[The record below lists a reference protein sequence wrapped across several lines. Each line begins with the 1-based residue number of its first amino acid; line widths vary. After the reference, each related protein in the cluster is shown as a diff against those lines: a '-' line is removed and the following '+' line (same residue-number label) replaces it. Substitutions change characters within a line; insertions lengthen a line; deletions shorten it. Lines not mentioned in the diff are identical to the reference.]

1 MALTRREAIFSA
13 ALLCIAAFFVLRIT
27 QFSRR
32 QIPARLISLTTTQTR
47 KAICAFLNGKPAVAS
62 QAAGLL
68 CRRVTC
74 SAVLRGGGRAGRE
87 DEPTS
92 LVTQLVIDSTQQLQQ
107 QVVPGGTTLRGGD
120 TRDASSTADSS
131 GTLQSRRDVDG
142 DGTAGGTGG
151 GSRAESGSAGAGG
164 SGRVSRYII
173 STATLT
179 ESQRQAAQAYE
190 ARQRAALQRALPAE
204 FDWQTYL
211 LYHPDLR
218 ASGVTTEAQAKQHYI
233 KQGRAEGRMYK
244 RLRVILRYT
253 ACTGA
258 ASWEPAGLLCIG
270 VRRA

>member
-1 MALTRREAIFSA
+1 M
-13 ALLCIAAFFVLRIT
+13 
-27 QFSRR
+27 
-32 QIPARLISLTTTQTR
+32 
-47 KAICAFLNGKPAVAS
+47 
-62 QAAGLL
+62 
-68 CRRVTC
+68 CRPVTC
-74 SAVLRGGGRAGRE
+74 YAAVLHGGGRAGRE

-92 LVTQLVIDSTQQLQQ
+92 LVTQLVIDSDARALPQ
-107 QVVPGGTTLRGGD
+107 QVAGGTTLRGGA
-120 TRDASSTADSS
+120 TSDASSSTADGSGSS
-131 GTLQSRRDVDG
+131 QIR
-142 DGTAGGTGG
+142 AGTGG
-151 GSRAESGSAGAGG
+151 SGAAGTGGRAGSAAGG

-218 ASGVTTEAQAKQHYI
+218 ASGVSTEAQVKQHYI
-233 KQGRAEGRMYK
+233 KQGRAEGRVYK

-258 ASWEPAGLLCIG
+258 ELLQESFLGRQGASRENSPQSISSMQLGGNL
-270 VRRA
+270 

>member
-1 MALTRREAIFSA
+1 MAVTKREAIFSA
-13 ALLCIAAFFVLRIT
+13 ALLFIAAFFVLRIT

-47 KAICAFLNGKPAVAS
+47 EASCATSDARPATVPNAAS
-62 QAAGLL
+62 LL
-68 CRRVTC
+68 CRPVTC

-87 DEPTS
+87 DESTA
-92 LVTQLVIDSTQQLQQ
+92 LVTQLVIDSTQQQLQ

-120 TRDASSTADSS
+120 NTDVSGTADGSGSS
-131 GTLQSRRDVDG
+131 QSRRGVDG
-142 DGTAGGTGG
+142 DGTAGGTGA
-151 GSRAESGSAGAGG
+151 GSRAESGSAAAGG

-190 ARQRAALQRALPAE
+190 ARQRAAMQRALPAE

-233 KQGRAEGRMYK
+233 KQGRAEGRVYK

-258 ASWEPAGLLCIG
+258 AL
-270 VRRA
+270 